1 MSANRTKNLRRLAV
15 LLLALI
21 LLGSGGYLLWKQ
33 LDYQAGAA
41 DYAEAAETA
50 AVPQLRAVPVPEQG
64 EPAEPDPNPGLLAEV
79 DLNSLREVNEDVRAW
94 ITIPDTLLS
103 YPVVQCGDN
112 QYYLNHTWQDK
123 RSSVGAIFLECKCA
137 PDFSD
142 FSTIVYGHRMNNES
156 MFGILHSYQEE
167 EFWRTHPTVYVVTD
181 GGVRVYDIYAAF
193 EVGIQEI
200 VYRLDIEET
209 GREQEL
215 IDFGLEHSV
224 IDTGVIPDA
233 GSQILTLSTCT
244 GRGHATRWVIQAV
257 LREVI

>member
-112 QYYLNHTWQDK
+112 Q
-123 RSSVGAIFLECKCA
+123 
-137 PDFSD
+137 
-142 FSTIVYGHRMNNES
+142 
-156 MFGILHSYQEE
+156 
-167 EFWRTHPTVYVVTD
+167 
-181 GGVRVYDIYAAF
+181 
-193 EVGIQEI
+193 
-200 VYRLDIEET
+200 
-209 GREQEL
+209 
-215 IDFGLEHSV
+215 
-224 IDTGVIPDA
+224 
-233 GSQILTLSTCT
+233 
-244 GRGHATRWVIQAV
+244 
-257 LREVI
+257 

>member
-142 FSTIVYGHRMNNES
+142 FNTIVYGISHDPLWSSDEQR
-156 MFGILHSYQEE
+156 IHV
-167 EFWRTHPTVYVVTD
+167 RHPAQLPG
-181 GGVRVYDIYAAF
+181 GGVLADASH
-193 EVGIQEI
+193 
-200 VYRLDIEET
+200 RL
-209 GREQEL
+209 
-215 IDFGLEHSV
+215 
-224 IDTGVIPDA
+224 
-233 GSQILTLSTCT
+233 
-244 GRGHATRWVIQAV
+244 RGHGRRGAGV
-257 LREVI
+257 

>member
-79 DLNSLREVNEDVRAW
+79 DLDSLRAVNEDLQAW

-142 FSTIVYGHRMNNES
+142 FNTIVYGHRMNNES

-167 EFWRTHPTVYVVTD
+167 EFWRTHPTVYV
-181 GGVRVYDIYAAF
+181 
-193 EVGIQEI
+193 EI
-200 VYRLDIEET
+200 
-209 GREQEL
+209 GRA
-215 IDFGLEHSV
+215 HV
-224 IDTGVIPDA
+224 
-233 GSQILTLSTCT
+233 
-244 GRGHATRWVIQAV
+244 
-257 LREVI
+257 